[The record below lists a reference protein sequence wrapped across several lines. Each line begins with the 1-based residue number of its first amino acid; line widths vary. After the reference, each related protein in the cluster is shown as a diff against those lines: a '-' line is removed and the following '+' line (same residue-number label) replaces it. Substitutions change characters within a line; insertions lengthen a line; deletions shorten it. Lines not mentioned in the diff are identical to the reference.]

1 MRTTPNDLNRAIR
14 HIFTDEIRSIIMEY
28 PFDIDKTGT
37 ENTVPKTIYRNGTV
51 THTTEVRQRV
61 GLTPLMTAVYSNNV
75 IAVRAL
81 LEKNANP
88 NKPDYRGLCPL
99 IAAIIRGH
107 VGIVM
112 LLVKQPNI
120 NLKAT
125 WDGRDAYDY
134 ADMLKQTHPLI
145 FKLVTDAKF
154 EHVMKGR
161 FKSKKS
167 KPKKSKSKNSKSKKS
182 KSKNSKSKKSKSK
195 K

>member
-1 MRTTPNDLNRAIR
+1 MSRTTPNDLNRAIR

-28 PFDIDKTGT
+28 PFDIDEPGT
-37 ENTVPKTIYRNGTV
+37 ENTVVPKTIYRNGTL
-51 THTTEVRQRV
+51 TRSTEVRQRV

-112 LLVKQPNI
+112 LLVKQPDI
-120 NLKAT
+120 NLYAT

-134 ADMLKQTHPLI
+134 ADMLKVAHPLI

-154 EHVMKGR
+154 EQVMKGR
-161 FKSKKS
+161 FK
-167 KPKKSKSKNSKSKKS
+167 
-182 KSKNSKSKKSKSK
+182 SKSKKSKSK
-195 K
+195 KSKSKKSKK